1 MGRGRGGDADFIY
14 SRLCSISPALEKNRE
29 VFYVCVFRARE
40 SGVSPDIIQ
49 HLSLLTRVFGFL
61 NVVAEMML
69 ATNDHVSTT
78 AY

>member
-1 MGRGRGGDADFIY
+1 
-14 SRLCSISPALEKNRE
+14 
-29 VFYVCVFRARE
+29 VCVFRARE